1 MDKKR
6 STALA
11 LAVAV
16 ALGVAG
22 LMWQD
27 LFQGTPVAAQAK
39 PAAKADTHKDG
50 ETHQE
55 GETHEEGEEAQ
66 PEAEEH
72 AEEEGKVE
80 LSAEQIKAADIQ
92 LAEAAPRNLS
102 SLLTLPGEIRF
113 DEDRTSHIVPRAA
126 GVVESVAVNLGQT
139 VKKGELLAV
148 IASQQISDQRS
159 ELAAAERRVELA
171 RTTFQRERQLWVDQ
185 ISAEQDY
192 LLARQTLQEA
202 EIALN
207 NARQKMN
214 ALSGSTV
221 LAGGNRY
228 EMRAPFDGVV
238 VEKHLSVGE
247 VVGETS
253 AAFTLSDLSRV
264 WVTFGVFPKDLN
276 KVRVGKPVRVQS
288 TELGTQVQGTVAY
301 VGSLL
306 GEQTR
311 TATVRVT
318 VPNPDD
324 VWRPGLFVSVQVATD
339 TYQAGVTVPQDA
351 IQTVEDKPAVFV
363 RVADGFQATPVVLG
377 GSEGGFVEIREGLP
391 AGVQV
396 ATSGSFILK
405 SELGKGS
412 AEHGH

>member
-11 LAVAV
+11 LVVAV
-16 ALGVAG
+16 ALGMAG
-22 LMWQD
+22 LMWQE
-27 LFQGTPVAAQAK
+27 LFQAAPVAAQAK

-50 ETHQE
+50 EAHQE
-55 GETHEEGEEAQ
+55 GEEGQAEGEA
-66 PEAEEH
+66 H

-80 LSAEQIKAADIQ
+80 LSAEQIQAADIQ
-92 LAEAAPRNLS
+92 LAEAAPRDLS

-214 ALSGSTV
+214 ALSGSAV

-264 WVTFGVFPKDLN
+264 WVTFGVFPKDVN

-339 TYQAGVTVPQDA
+339 TYQAGVTVPQSA

-377 GSEGGFVEIREGLP
+377 GSEGGFVEIREGLR
-391 AGVQV
+391 AGAQV
-396 ATSGSFILK
+396 ATTGSFILK

>member
-6 STALA
+6 SLVLASTAVVGLGLA
-11 LAVAV
+11 
-16 ALGVAG
+16 ALLLPG
-22 LMWQD
+22 L
-27 LFQGTPVAAQAK
+27 FASPATVPQA
-39 PAAKADTHKDG
+39 
-50 ETHQE
+50 
-55 GETHEEGEEAQ
+55 EEAGHGAQ
-66 PEAEEH
+66 EPEGH
-72 AEEEGKVE
+72 LE
-80 LSAEQIKAADIQ
+80 LSPEQIQAAGIE
-92 LAEAAPRNLS
+92 LAAAGPRRLNRVLS
-102 SLLTLPGEIRF
+102 LPGEIRF

-126 GVVESVAVNLGQT
+126 GVVESVQVNLGQA
-139 VKKGELLAV
+139 VKRGELLAV

-159 ELAAAERRVELA
+159 ELAAAGRRVELA

-192 LLARQTLQEA
+192 LLARQALQEA

-214 ALSGSTV
+214 ALSGSAQLV
-221 LAGGNRY
+221 GGNRY

-264 WVTFGVFPKDLN
+264 WATFGVFPKDLD
-276 KVRVGKPVRVQS
+276 KVRVGQPVQVS
-288 TELGTQVQGTVAY
+288 SSELGTQVQGQVAY

-318 VPNPDD
+318 LANPNDA
-324 VWRPGLFVSVQVATD
+324 WRPGCSSRYRWPPKPSTHRSACRRRRSRPWKTGPRCSSAWPRGSRPRLWSPGPARTVLSRSVRAS
-339 TYQAGVTVPQDA
+339 
-351 IQTVEDKPAVFV
+351 KPGP
-363 RVADGFQATPVVLG
+363 R
-377 GSEGGFVEIREGLP
+377 
-391 AGVQV
+391 
-396 ATSGSFILK
+396 
-405 SELGKGS
+405 
-412 AEHGH
+412 

>member
-27 LFQGTPVAAQAK
+27 LFQAAPVAAQAK

-50 ETHQE
+50 EAHQE
-55 GETHEEGEEAQ
+55 GEEGQAEGEA
-66 PEAEEH
+66 H

-80 LSAEQIKAADIQ
+80 LSAEQIQAADIQ
-92 LAEAAPRNLS
+92 LAEAAPRDLS

-214 ALSGSTV
+214 ALSGSAV

-339 TYQAGVTVPQDA
+339 TYQAGVTVPQSA

-377 GSEGGFVEIREGLP
+377 GSEGGFVEIREGLR
-391 AGVQV
+391 AGAQV
-396 ATSGSFILK
+396 ATTGSFILK